1 MSLQTILSDLS
12 ISQAAFARGLAL
24 PKSSAC
30 QIVKH
35 GEWPARGAEDVKRRA
50 IGFLVKSGASAQHLA
65 LMREAGLFPKP
76 PMPAAA
82 AASNSATQPSIDK
95 EDPMLLELVT
105 LTAEAKKHFGLTRS
119 PFVDDINVRAD
130 VFASPSTR
138 YVRAAMLDAALH
150 HGFIAV
156 VGESG
161 SGKTTLRE
169 ELEERIREEQRPIHI
184 IKPYIVEMEPSE
196 SRGKPLTT
204 GNILDAIVNTLAP
217 TLKLPSAPQARAK
230 KIHEL
235 LAESAQTGARHLIV
249 IEEAHRLPLSTLK
262 HLKSLMELKHGL
274 RRLLGVCLMG
284 QPELGTLLSEQRQ
297 DIREIVQRCE
307 KIRLDPLDGELEAY
321 LKHKFARIDV
331 KASDVFADD
340 AYDAFRARM
349 IHTPRGGRSADVT
362 SMCYPLAVN
371 NRVTRAMN
379 AAAAAGWPKVDAQ
392 VVAGC

>member
-50 IGFLVKSGASAQHLA
+50 VGFLVKSGASARHLA
-65 LMREAGLFPKP
+65 LMRDAGLFPLPTKT
-76 PMPAAA
+76 AAA
-82 AASNSATQPSIDK
+82 AAFTPATQPSTEE
-95 EDPMLLELVT
+95 EDSMLLEHVK
-105 LTAEAKKHFGLTRS
+105 LTPEAKRHFGLPRN
-119 PFVDDINVRAD
+119 PFVDDINVRDD

-138 YVRAAMLDAALH
+138 YVRAALLDAAQH
-150 HGFIAV
+150 HGFIAL
-156 VGESG
+156 VGVSG
-161 SGKTTLRE
+161 SGKSTLCE
-169 ELEERIREEQRPIHI
+169 ELEERIRWEQRPIHV
-184 IKPYIVEMEPSE
+184 IKPYVLDMEPSDTK
-196 SRGKPLTT
+196 GKMLKA
-204 GNILDAIVNTLAP
+204 GRIAEAIAQTLAP
-217 TLKLPSAPQARAK
+217 NLKLPSGPQARFKA
-230 KIHEL
+230 IHQL

-249 IEEAHRLPLSTLK
+249 IEEAHRLPLATLK
-262 HLKSLMELKHGL
+262 HLKGFMELKDGL
-274 RRLLGVCLMG
+274 RRLLGVCLIG
-284 QPELGTLLSEQRQ
+284 QPELGALLSEQRQ
-297 DIREIVQRCE
+297 EIREIVQRCE
-307 KIRLDPLDGELEAY
+307 KVRMEPLDGDLEAY

-349 IHTPRGGRSADVT
+349 IHTPRGGRSSDVT

-371 NRVTRAMN
+371 NRAARAMN